1 MPVTCATCARIFG
14 AFESM
19 AEHITQTNEGQVGEW
34 NGFDMEALDN
44 PIERE
49 RIFGAM
55 QGFSHRKYKD
65 KNNYLIPQGIMT
77 EICVLLTAGA
87 KQCVECRA
95 EFGNNP
101 PLYRHILDLGHAT
114 ELGETYLGHVRES
127 MEKFQRFES
136 DYF

>member
-1 MPVTCATCARIFG
+1 
-14 AFESM
+14 
-19 AEHITQTNEGQVGEW
+19 
-34 NGFDMEALDN
+34 MEALDN

-65 KNNYLIPQGIMT
+65 KNNNLIPQGTMT
-77 EICVLLTAGA
+77 EICVYLTAGA

-114 ELGETYLGHVRES
+114 ELGETYLGQWRS
-127 MEKFQRFES
+127 FNASSQITFDIISKINGCMPS
-136 DYF
+136 L